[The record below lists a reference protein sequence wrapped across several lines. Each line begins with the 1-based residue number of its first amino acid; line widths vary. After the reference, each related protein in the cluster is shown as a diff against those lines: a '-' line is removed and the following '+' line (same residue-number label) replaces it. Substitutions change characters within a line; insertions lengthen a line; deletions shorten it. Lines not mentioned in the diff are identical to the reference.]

1 MDPYYLTHKAK
12 QVGFHP
18 ELILAGR
25 RTNDSMA
32 EFAAKSFCAN
42 DNYKEALD
50 KPVLNFG
57 TTFKEN
63 CKDIRNSKVFTLRKK
78 LLEFGLNVDVNKL
91 ADPKTVTI
99 EQKFDLIQ
107 NIKPKQYS
115 AVILAVNHDYIK
127 KLSLK
132 VIKSYG
138 IPGSIIFDL
147 KGMFRPSEV
156 DISL

>member
-1 MDPYYLTHKAK
+1 M
-12 QVGFHP
+12 
-18 ELILAGR
+18 
-25 RTNDSMA
+25 
-32 EFAAKSFCAN
+32 
-42 DNYKEALD
+42 
-50 KPVLNFG
+50 
-57 TTFKEN
+57 
-63 CKDIRNSKVFTLRKK
+63 
-78 LLEFGLNVDVNKL
+78 
-91 ADPKTVTI
+91 
-99 EQKFDLIQ
+99 IQ

-156 DISL
+156 DIIIINQIRFVPLKPLKVNRLINQTQCTMFSNI

>member
-1 MDPYYLTHKAK
+1 MITTKKP
-12 QVGFHP
+12 
-18 ELILAGR
+18 
-25 RTNDSMA
+25 
-32 EFAAKSFCAN
+32 
-42 DNYKEALD
+42 LD
-50 KPVLNFG
+50 KPVLILG

-78 LLEFGLNVDVNKL
+78 LLEFGLNVDVFDKL
-91 ADPKTVTI
+91 ADPKTVSI